1 MRSPYESEAH
11 GFGSMGLAVLR
22 RSPFLR
28 SLVLT
33 TALGSLLVWL
43 YIVAR
48 IVVNGVDV
56 HWPFVDS
63 VPSISI
69 SAMGAFAFG
78 LFCLSTFVYLWLWAP
93 FDRRSRERAGSERQE
108 P

>member
-1 MRSPYESEAH
+1 MA
-11 GFGSMGLAVLR
+11 LARLR
-22 RSPFLR
+22 RSPFVR
-28 SLVLT
+28 SFVFT

-48 IVVNGVDV
+48 IVVDNVDV

-63 VPSISI
+63 VPAISI

-78 LFCLSTFVYLWLWAP
+78 LFCLTTFLYLGLWTP
-93 FDRRSRERAGSERQE
+93 FHRESNDPSSGERQE

>member
-1 MRSPYESEAH
+1 MVAP
-11 GFGSMGLAVLR
+11 VLR
-22 RSPFLR
+22 RSRFLR

-33 TALGSLLVWL
+33 TFLFSFLLWL
-43 YIVAR
+43 YVVLR

-63 VPSISI
+63 VPSISV
-69 SAMGAFAFG
+69 SAVGAFSFG
-78 LFCLSTFVYLWLWAP
+78 LSFLTLFVYLWLWG
-93 FDRRSRERAGSERQE
+93 RSPRGGAIPSTSEARG

>member
-1 MRSPYESEAH
+1 M
-11 GFGSMGLAVLR
+11 VLQSLR
-22 RSPFLR
+22 KSRFLR
-28 SLVLT
+28 ALT
-33 TALGSLLVWL
+33 LTAWVGSLLVWL

-48 IVVNGVDV
+48 VVVNVVDV

-63 VPSISI
+63 VPAISI

-78 LFCLSTFVYLWLWAP
+78 LFCVSMFLYLWLWGRFGRGPSAS
-93 FDRRSRERAGSERQE
+93 RSADGRE